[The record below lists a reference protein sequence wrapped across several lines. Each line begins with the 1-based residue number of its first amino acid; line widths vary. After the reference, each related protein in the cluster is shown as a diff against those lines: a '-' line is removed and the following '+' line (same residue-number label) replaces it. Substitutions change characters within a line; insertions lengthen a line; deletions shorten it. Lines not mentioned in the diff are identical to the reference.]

1 MCKCANDGICPVT
14 FVHSFFLCA
23 RNCII
28 HARHTFGVKGF
39 IISTI
44 FCFLNYY
51 RVISHALIVCS
62 LLTHSSQFQVEI
74 MQKLQHPR
82 LLQLYDAFDDG
93 LKEFVL
99 ILELYAIFFDT
110 TIEN

>member
-1 MCKCANDGICPVT
+1 
-14 FVHSFFLCA
+14 
-23 RNCII
+23 
-28 HARHTFGVKGF
+28 
-39 IISTI
+39 
-44 FCFLNYY
+44 
-51 RVISHALIVCS
+51 
-62 LLTHSSQFQVEI
+62 